1 MSSIKQQF
9 TVSFRYDV
17 HFTSSVFDPSNPLFS
32 DVIGSGST
40 ARSPEN
46 LNKVLIVLDKGF
58 LKSHPGIFEK
68 IKLYNKQYNKSFE
81 LISNPV
87 IIPGGEE
94 AKIKPEYAEQILNA
108 VNTSGIDRH
117 SFLVVIGGGCVID
130 AAGYAAAIA
139 HRGVRLIRL
148 PTTVLAQN
156 DAAIGVKNGINAYG
170 KKNFIGTFAPPFA
183 VINDSEFLK
192 TLDARDWRSGISEAV
207 KVALLKDPLFYDF
220 IEKNAVALSNRD
232 MESMKYLIYR
242 CAELHLEHITTS
254 GDPFETG
261 SSRPLD
267 FGHWAAHKLEQ
278 LTGFELRH
286 GEAVAIGLALDVT
299 YSYLKGDLSKT
310 EWKRITQ
317 VLQQC
322 GFTLFVPE
330 LRSRLDDPAN
340 KHSLLR
346 GLEEFREHLGG
357 QLTIMLLK
365 GIGQGYEVNTAD
377 TNLYIK
383 AIRLLEKMEK
393 ELV

>member
-58 LKSHPGIFEK
+58 LKSHLGIFEK

-108 VNTSGIDRH
+108 INTSGIDRH

-130 AAGYAAAIA
+130 TAGYAAAIA

-156 DAAIGVKNGINAYG
+156 DAAIGVKNGINAYE

-207 KVALLKDPLFYDF
+207 KVALLKDPLFFDF